1 MAWPQYFD
9 GQGWDNKLAKK
20 YGVHSIPMD
29 YLLDRHGIII
39 GKELRGEDLGE
50 AVTKALTQN

>member
-1 MAWPQYFD
+1 
-9 GQGWDNKLAKK
+9 
-20 YGVHSIPMD
+20 MD